1 LARVARRVG
10 AWAGLVTL
18 VLAML
23 APTLFWSER
32 DSYPLSTFPMF
43 ASDRGPVSGLTN
55 VAGIGAGGE
64 VHRLSAAEVTGTD
77 EVMLAVATVVRAVN
91 EGRAE
96 QLCASVAAGL
106 DRPEVVAVEVRTE
119 RVNSVRWLQG
129 DREPESVTVHA
140 RCEVP

>member
-1 LARVARRVG
+1 MPRRVAVY
-10 AWAGLVTL
+10 AGLVA
-18 VLAML
+18 VVVAML
-23 APTLFWSER
+23 APTFLWPER
-32 DSYPLSTFPMF
+32 DSYPLSTYPMF
-43 ASDRGPVSGLTN
+43 ASNRGPVSGLTN

-64 VHRLSAAEVTGTD
+64 VHRLSAREVTGTD

-96 QLCASVAAGL
+96 ELCAAVAAGV
-106 DRPEVVAVEVRTE
+106 DRPEVMAVEVRTE
-119 RVNSVRWLQG
+119 RVDSVAWLEG